1 MGSAVTPRSATRNGR
16 HKMNCDTP
24 DCECCARAEQW
35 RTNMLQMVRAL
46 TALAD
51 KYEAQ
56 RDSAQRQVLDRFML

>member
-1 MGSAVTPRSATRNGR
+1 
-16 HKMNCDTP
+16 MNCDTP
-24 DCECCARAEQW
+24 NCECCQRAEQW

-56 RDSAQRQVLDRFML
+56 RDSAQRQVFDRFTR